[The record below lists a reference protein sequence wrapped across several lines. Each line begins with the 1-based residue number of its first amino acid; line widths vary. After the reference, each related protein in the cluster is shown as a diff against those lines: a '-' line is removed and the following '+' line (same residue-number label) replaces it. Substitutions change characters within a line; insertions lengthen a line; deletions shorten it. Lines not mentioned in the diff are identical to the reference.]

1 MNRVPMPGRAKTFSV
16 MIAPPRSVMTSI
28 GTIVA
33 SGISVLRNPWRMM
46 TVRSGRPLA
55 RAVRM

>member
-1 MNRVPMPGRAKTFSV
+1 
-16 MIAPPRSVMTSI
+16 MIAPPSSAPRSMPKIVMI
-28 GTIVA
+28 GVSAARSPCLTI
-33 SGISVLRNPWRMM
+33 

>member
-1 MNRVPMPGRAKTFSV
+1 MPKMV
-16 MIAPPRSVMTSI
+16 MIGVSAARRPCLPI
-28 GTIVA
+28 
-33 SGISVLRNPWRMM
+33 